1 MSGIKNHQEFRNLR
15 ENFMNLPAIFPT
27 ILDLNNKLLRSKCE
41 WYQYGKKSTKYFLN
55 LEKIKAVNGTV
66 KK

>member
-1 MSGIKNHQEFRNLR
+1 
-15 ENFMNLPAIFPT
+15 MNLPAIFPT
-27 ILDLNNKLLRSKCE
+27 ILDLSGKCQEFQDPFLLPLNNKLLRSKCE

>member
-1 MSGIKNHQEFRNLR
+1 
-15 ENFMNLPAIFPT
+15 MNLPAIFPT